1 MKNYIL
7 KKKEDFGDARNL
19 SIHGERAEEVLRKVM
34 ELRGEN
40 FENLSEAKIKML
52 CEELYL
58 RTANDET
65 FDDISNAYGIDVLM
79 NADGHYNN
87 IIEYTDQ
94 DFYLV
99 PATMLSVQPETIKH
113 RKVISAVTVED
124 VARWTDENYNE
135 ELIEQIF
142 KNADKLQRPDNVEED
157 EAIWYRNLW
166 KKIRGEK

>member
-1 MKNYIL
+1 MKHYIL
-7 KKKEDFGDARNL
+7 NKKEDFGDARNL

-40 FENLSEAKIKML
+40 IENLSKEKIKMI

-58 RTANDET
+58 RTSNDDT
-65 FDDISNAYGIDVLM
+65 FDDVSNAYGIDVLM

-87 IIEYTDQ
+87 LPEYTDQ

-99 PATMLSVQPETIKH
+99 PATMVKIDVREIQD
-113 RKVISAVTVED
+113 RKVISAVTVKD
-124 VARWTDENYNE
+124 IARWTDENAGP
-135 ELIEQIF
+135 ELIEDIS
-142 KNADKLQRPDNVEED
+142 KNADKFYRPAEVEED

-166 KKIRGEK
+166 KMIRGGI